1 MMSMDLLALIAFGIY
16 TVLFA
21 VLRLDWR
28 IVIALGLGQLVSATV
43 MLAVDAQHWADTLA
57 IWAYCFLA
65 SGAILLL
72 IQNIRERQRGNGG
85 E

>member
-1 MMSMDLLALIAFGIY
+1 MLSTDLLALIAFVIY

-28 IVIALGLGQLVSATV
+28 IVIASGLGLLVSATV
-43 MLAVDAQHWADTLA
+43 ILAAKEQHWANTLA
-57 IWAYCFLA
+57 IWAYYFLA

-72 IQNIRERQRGNGG
+72 VQYIRKGQRGDGG

>member
-1 MMSMDLLALIAFGIY
+1 MLFTDLLALIAFVIY

-28 IVIALGLGQLVSATV
+28 IVIALGLGLLLSATV
-43 MLAVDAQHWADTLA
+43 MLAVEVQHQADTLA
-57 IWAYCFLA
+57 IWAYYSLA

-72 IQNIRERQRGNGG
+72 VQNIREGQRGDRG

>member
-1 MMSMDLLALIAFGIY
+1 MLSTDLLALIAFVIY

-28 IVIALGLGQLVSATV
+28 IVIALGLGLLVSATV
-43 MLAVDAQHWADTLA
+43 MLAVEEQYRADTLA
-57 IWAYCFLA
+57 IWAYYFLA

-72 IQNIRERQRGNGG
+72 IQHIREGQRGDGG

>member
-1 MMSMDLLALIAFGIY
+1 MDLLALIAFGIY

-28 IVIALGLGQLVSATV
+28 IVIALGLGLLVSAAV
-43 MLAVDAQHWADTLA
+43 MLAVDVQHRADTLA
-57 IWAYCFLA
+57 IWAYYFLA

-72 IQNIRERQRGNGG
+72 AQNIREGQRGNRG

>member
-1 MMSMDLLALIAFGIY
+1 MLSTDLLALIAFGIY

-28 IVIALGLGQLVSATV
+28 IVIALGLGLLVSATV
-43 MLAVDAQHWADTLA
+43 MLAVEVQHWADTLA

-72 IQNIRERQRGNGG
+72 IQNIREGQRGDGG